1 MIERREIIILGA
13 TGSIGRQALDI
24 ISSYKENFV
33 VVGLSADKNVDLLA
47 EYAAKFNVGNIAVTG
62 LPKSGAIE
70 AKFTEGSNIFFGH
83 DSCEKL
89 IENTEADL
97 VLNAIVGAAGL
108 KSTIKTFQTE
118 KKLALANKESIVIG
132 GEIVM
137 PLANKGTLIP
147 VDSEHCSIFQCLLG
161 ESKNEVSSITLTAS
175 GGPFRNLPKEK
186 FKEIKPEDALS
197 HPTWQMGAK
206 VTIDSATLMNKGL
219 EVIEA
224 HHLFGVDYS
233 KIKVLVHPQSI
244 VHCIIEFVDCSSKAL
259 LNEPDMRIPI
269 SYAISY
275 PKRLDLQL
283 KKRDVKSLN
292 LSEIESLEFH
302 APDLLKF
309 RCLEYAYEAGEKGG
323 TYPAVLSAA
332 NEIAVEDFLSGKI
345 SFDKIADV
353 IYDTLNAYKGYK
365 KIIGIEDI
373 LDADRWA
380 RDYSGRLVGS
390 FK

>member
-1 MIERREIIILGA
+1 MIEKIKIIILGA

-24 ISSYKENFV
+24 ISHYQDNFV
-33 VVGLSADKNVDLLA
+33 VVGLSADKNIDLLA
-47 EYAAKFNVGNIAVTG
+47 GYAARFNVKNIAITG
-62 LPKSGAIE
+62 FQRTGSVE
-70 AKFTEGSNIFFGH
+70 AKFPESPNIFFGSG
-83 DSCEKL
+83 SCEKL

-108 KSTIKTFQTE
+108 KSTIKTFQTG

-137 PLANKGTLIP
+137 PLAKEGTLIP
-147 VDSEHCSIFQCLLG
+147 VDSEHCSVFQCLLG
-161 ESKNEVSSITLTAS
+161 ENKNEVGSITLTAS
-175 GGPFRNLPKEK
+175 GGPFRNLPKER

-224 HHLFGVDYS
+224 HHLFGIDYS

-244 VHCIIEFVDCSSKAL
+244 IHCIVEFVDRSSKAL

-275 PKRLDLQL
+275 PKRLNLQI
-283 KKRDVKSLN
+283 KKRDIKSLN
-292 LSEIESLEFH
+292 LSEIKKLEFE
-302 APDLLKF
+302 APDFQKF
-309 RCLEYAYEAGEKGG
+309 KCLGYAYEVGKKGG

-332 NEIAVEDFLSGKI
+332 NEIAVESFLSEKI
-345 SFDKIADV
+345 SFDKIPDV
-353 IYDTLNAYKGYK
+353 IYDTINAHNGYK
-365 KIIGIEDI
+365 KVLEIDDI
-373 LDADRWA
+373 FDADKWA
-380 RDYSGRLVGS
+380 RDYSRKMVTNT
-390 FK
+390 